1 MGRKKQSEFEFEPLV
16 SQKSLPEK
24 IVPFVSM
31 GLLAFVVVGLTVYF
45 AFGEGG
51 VQISL
56 IFCGLLTVVGV
67 IFLLIRG
74 GADIALRATE
84 SSAKVFMQQDIVD
97 AYTDN
102 VRLGAGRRGGG
113 WSSNNA
119 LPEQTQTTALQP
131 PAAIVGTPIELP
143 KPGDSV
149 LRF

>member
-1 MGRKKQSEFEFEPLV
+1 MGRKKQPEFEFEPLV

-51 VQISL
+51 VQIYL

-102 VRLGAGRRGGG
+102 VRLGGGRRG
-113 WSSNNA
+113 WSSTNV